1 MAKRKFLFVICM
13 IALVLGGCTSRT
25 KQQTNSL
32 QNDSILSVRVDSL
45 SSETTDSL
53 SAYNNYEAIAHRV
66 TAMFN
71 DVYRHYAIEDSIINN
86 GKTVTSHIDKT
97 IYYSASL
104 KALWDKLPEDDI
116 VIDYDPWTMSQDY
129 DTLVCRNVAV
139 RSVTNKTAIVDVE
152 IFLSRNW
159 PEKTI
164 RLQLVYEKNKTANK
178 DDWFIADFQYNGS
191 MAKEISDYLK
201 EYNQD

>member
-1 MAKRKFLFVICM
+1 M

-45 SSETTDSL
+45 SSETKDSL

-86 GKTVTSHIDKT
+86 GKPVTSHIDKT

>member
-1 MAKRKFLFVICM
+1 MKKYLFSICM
-13 IALVLGGCTSRT
+13 IVWVVIGCTSRT
-25 KQQTNSL
+25 KQQMNSL

>member
-1 MAKRKFLFVICM
+1 MIVWVVI
-13 IALVLGGCTSRT
+13 GCTSRT
-25 KQQTNSL
+25 KQQMNSL

-66 TAMFN
+66 TSMFN

-201 EYNQD
+201 EHNQY

>member
-1 MAKRKFLFVICM
+1 MKKYLFSICM
-13 IALVLGGCTSRT
+13 IVWVVIGCTSRT
-25 KQQTNSL
+25 KQQMNSL

-86 GKTVTSHIDKT
+86 GKTVTTHIDKT

-191 MAKEISDYLK
+191 LAKEISDYLK

>member
-1 MAKRKFLFVICM
+1 MKKYLFSICM
-13 IALVLGGCTSRT
+13 IVWVVIGCTSRT
-25 KQQTNSL
+25 KQQMNSL

-104 KALWDKLPEDDI
+104 KALWDKLPKDDI

>member
-1 MAKRKFLFVICM
+1 M

-32 QNDSILSVRVDSL
+32 QYDSILSVRVDSL

-201 EYNQD
+201 EHNQD

>member
-1 MAKRKFLFVICM
+1 MKKYLFSICM
-13 IALVLGGCTSRT
+13 IVWVVIGCTSRT

>member
-1 MAKRKFLFVICM
+1 MIVWVVI
-13 IALVLGGCTSRT
+13 GCTSRT
-25 KQQTNSL
+25 KQQMNSL

>member
-1 MAKRKFLFVICM
+1 MIVWVVI
-13 IALVLGGCTSRT
+13 GCTSRT
-25 KQQTNSL
+25 KQQMNSL

-178 DDWFIADFQYNGS
+178 DDWYIADFQYNGS

>member
-1 MAKRKFLFVICM
+1 MKKYLFSICM
-13 IALVLGGCTSRT
+13 IVWVVIGCTSRT
-25 KQQTNSL
+25 KQQMNSL

-164 RLQLVYEKNKTANK
+164 RLQLVYEKNKTANN

-201 EYNQD
+201 EHNQD

>member
-1 MAKRKFLFVICM
+1 MAIST
-13 IALVLGGCTSRT
+13 IGCTGNLKHQGVAMQDDSASVVSSDSPLRDAMDT
-25 KQQTNSL
+25 EQ
-32 QNDSILSVRVDSL
+32 QNDLS
-45 SSETTDSL
+45 T
-53 SAYNNYEAIAHRV
+53 AISQRV

-71 DVYRHYAIEDSIINN
+71 DVYRHYAIIDSLIKTEESLLENEKVNN
-86 GKTVTSHIDKT
+86 FDKT
-97 IYYSASL
+97 KYYSESL
-104 KALWDKLPEDDI
+104 KALWDKMPHDDV

>member
-1 MAKRKFLFVICM
+1 MKKYLFSICM
-13 IALVLGGCTSRT
+13 IVWVVIGCTSRT
-25 KQQTNSL
+25 KQQMNSL

-178 DDWFIADFQYNGS
+178 DDWYIADFQYNGS

>member
-1 MAKRKFLFVICM
+1 M

-25 KQQTNSL
+25 KQQMNSL

-86 GKTVTSHIDKT
+86 GKTVTSHIDMT

-201 EYNQD
+201 EHNQD